1 MKVRQDF
8 FSKYDVALFIDE
20 KGKTRWKHL
29 LKQFVE
35 NFSEKHISKQKL
47 SNYLK
52 ELVDEGLV
60 NKTIDPKALMFRMY
74 WRVYPIY
81 TVPKNRK
88 KRLQEIRNKK
98 KIYEFVD
105 AADPE
110 KIEILKQE
118 IERLSEIKSSEK
130 FARQNCQ

>member
-1 MKVRQDF
+1 MKIRHN
-8 FSKYDVALFIDE
+8 FSKYDVALYIDE

-35 NFSEKHISKQKL
+35 NGSEKHISRQRL
-47 SNYLK
+47 SYYLK

-88 KRLQEIRNKK
+88 KRLQEIRDKK
-98 KIYEFVD
+98 RIYEFVD

-110 KIEILKQE
+110 KIERLKRE
-118 IERLSEIKSSEK
+118 IAK
-130 FARQNCQ
+130 FGEAQTTE

>member
-1 MKVRQDF
+1 MKIRQN
-8 FSKYDVALFIDE
+8 FSKYDIALFIDE

-29 LKQFVE
+29 LKKFVE
-35 NFSEKHISKQKL
+35 NGSEKHISRQRL
-47 SNYLK
+47 SDYLK

-81 TVPKNRK
+81 TIPKNRK
-88 KRLQEIRNKK
+88 KRLQEIRDKK
-98 KIYEFVD
+98 RIYEFVD

-110 KIEILKQE
+110 KIERLKQE
-118 IERLSEIKSSEK
+118 IAKLAEAQTSE
-130 FARQNCQ
+130 

>member
-1 MKVRQDF
+1 MKIRQN
-8 FSKYDVALFIDE
+8 FSKYDIALFIDE

-35 NFSEKHISKQKL
+35 NGSEKHISRQRL
-47 SNYLK
+47 SDYLK

-81 TVPKNRK
+81 AIPKNRK
-88 KRLQEIRNKK
+88 KRLQEIRDKK
-98 KIYEFVD
+98 RIYEFVD

-110 KIEILKQE
+110 KIERLKQE
-118 IERLSEIKSSEK
+118 IAKLAEAQTSE
-130 FARQNCQ
+130 

>member
-1 MKVRQDF
+1 MNTRLDF
-8 FSKYDVALFIDE
+8 FSKYDIALFIDE

-35 NFSEKHISKQKL
+35 NSSEKHISKQKL

-52 ELVDEGLV
+52 ELVNEGLV

-98 KIYEFVD
+98 KIFEFVD

-110 KIEILKQE
+110 KIKRLKQE
-118 IERLSEIKSSEK
+118 IEKLTEANSSE
-130 FARQNCQ
+130 

>member
-1 MKVRQDF
+1 MRPIH

-35 NFSEKHISKQKL
+35 NGSEKHISKQRL

-60 NKTIDPKALMFRMY
+60 KKTIDTTALMLRMV
-74 WRVYPIY
+74 WRLYPIY
-81 TVPKNRK
+81 VVPKNRK
-88 KRLQEIRNKK
+88 KRLQEIRDKK
-98 KIYEFVD
+98 RIYEFVD
-105 AADPE
+105 VADLE
-110 KIEILKQE
+110 KIERLKQE
-118 IERLSEIKSSEK
+118 IERLTE
-130 FARQNCQ
+130 A

>member
-1 MKVRQDF
+1 MRPIH

-35 NFSEKHISKQKL
+35 NGSKKHISRQRL
-47 SNYLK
+47 SDYLK

-60 NKTIDPKALMFRMY
+60 SKTIDPKALIFRMY

-88 KRLQEIRNKK
+88 KRLQEIRDKK
-98 KIYEFVD
+98 KIFEFVD

-110 KIEILKQE
+110 KIERLKQE
-118 IERLSEIKSSEK
+118 IERLTKAQTPE
-130 FARQNCQ
+130 

>member
-1 MKVRQDF
+1 MRPTY

-20 KGKTRWKHL
+20 RGKTRWKHL

-35 NFSEKHISKQKL
+35 NGSEKHISKQRL
-47 SNYLK
+47 SDYLK

-60 NKTIDPKALMFRMY
+60 NKTIDTKALMLRMV
-74 WRVYPIY
+74 WRLYPIY

-88 KRLQEIRNKK
+88 KRLQEIRDKK
-98 KIYEFVD
+98 RIYEFVD

-110 KIEILKQE
+110 KIERLKRE
-118 IERLSEIKSSEK
+118 IERLTIAPSKE
-130 FARQNCQ
+130 